1 MYPVLAGSSALI
13 QDTERA
19 EAVGAAG
26 ALAKEKSEAV
36 AAAEE
41 AKIYGDKL
49 VAVADKTK
57 ELALKMQTQA
67 EQVIGLW
74 G

>member
-1 MYPVLAGSSALI
+1 M
-13 QDTERA
+13 
-19 EAVGAAG
+19 GAAG